1 MEQHDVVQEPATES
15 NLIQAGK
22 SLSNAKPK
30 LPTIPESEENCDGG
44 MDCHICLDVVQDPVV
59 TFCGHLYCWPC
70 IYKWM
75 NLQTVPSGMADQQ
88 QQHPQCPVCKGILS
102 KETLIPLYSRGL
114 TSPKSS
120 PANGGGGNGKGGPE
134 GGIVIPQRPP
144 SPRCDGGFS
153 HQTVTSPTTATIN
166 SRAVPQLHLGTN
178 DENRHRHQYQ
188 YQISGNEMD
197 SSSSSSPTNNNYY
210 YNVVQQHDPIVGVLC
225 DMTFSIAKM
234 FGIPETSLHSDI
246 MDRRRSPRMRR
257 QLMKIDRSLSR
268 VSFFLLC
275 CVIFCLLVF

>member
-1 MEQHDVVQEPATES
+1 MEQHDVHVQEPVTES
-15 NLIQAGK
+15 NLIPAGK
-22 SLSNAKPK
+22 SLSNLKPK
-30 LPTIPESEENCDGG
+30 LPTIPESEENSAGG

-75 NLQTVPSGMADQQ
+75 HLQTVPSGMADHQ
-88 QQHPQCPVCKGILS
+88 QQHPQCPVCKAVLS
-102 KETLIPLYSRGL
+102 KETLIPLYGRGL
-114 TSPKSS
+114 TSPKS
-120 PANGGGGNGKGGPE
+120 PANDNNGKGRPQ

-153 HQTVTSPTTATIN
+153 HQTITSPTTATIN
-166 SRAVPQLHLGTN
+166 SRAVPQLHPRTN
-178 DENRHRHQYQ
+178 ENRRHRYP
-188 YQISGNEMD
+188 ISGNDMD
-197 SSSSSSPTNNNYY
+197 SSSSPTNNNNNNNYY
-210 YNVVQQHDPIVGVLC
+210 YNVVQHHHPIVGVLC
-225 DMTFSIAKM
+225 DMAFAIAKM

-246 MDRRRSPRMRR
+246 MDRRSPRMRR